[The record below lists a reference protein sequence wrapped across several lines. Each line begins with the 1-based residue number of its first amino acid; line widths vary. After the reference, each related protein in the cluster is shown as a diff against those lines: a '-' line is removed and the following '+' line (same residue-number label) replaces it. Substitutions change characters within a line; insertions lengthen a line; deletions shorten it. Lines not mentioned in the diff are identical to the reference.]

1 MTEDE
6 PKILDGLTDERR
18 KLIDAHFTSGIGLYR
33 DVINIWTPLPM
44 VLDGDSIDDA
54 FLVDL
59 KPLPHYAEYLDA
71 RQYAPSEIKYIA
83 QKSSSE
89 AITKFDSLID
99 EYNADRERIK
109 KQKDGKKIKEFVSRA
124 EALFKKP
131 IPDDL

>member
-1 MTEDE
+1 MTEGE

-18 KLIDAHFTSGIGLYR
+18 KLIDAHFTSGVGLYR

-44 VLDGDSIDDA
+44 VLDGDSIDGA

-71 RQYAPSEIKYIA
+71 RQYTPSEIK
-83 QKSSSE
+83 K
-89 AITKFDSLID
+89 
-99 EYNADRERIK
+99 IK
-109 KQKDGKKIKEFVSRA
+109 KFVSRA
-124 EALFKKP
+124 EALFKKS